1 MERPIL
7 FNTSMVRAIQEGRK
21 TVTRRAI
28 RPQPDGRPIRMTENS
43 CYPGCYAIE
52 GTPRVIRPPCQTG
65 DILWVR
71 ETWARLPASPGG
83 HFRPNGVYYYRA
95 DEDIRPEQYK
105 SSGWRPAIHM
115 PKAKQ
120 DITADEGYDALSQVT
135 VEAIPAEYADVSG
148 VTAAAGDVLAN
159 KVFVGADGAEA
170 AGTMPNNGAV
180 QASIDGLTQT
190 EYTVPAGYH
199 TGTGKVSLTGDIE
212 EALAAI

>member
-1 MERPIL
+1 
-7 FNTSMVRAIQEGRK
+7 
-21 TVTRRAI
+21 
-28 RPQPDGRPIRMTENS
+28 MTENS

-115 PKAKQ
+115 PKVAARIFLRVAGVQ
-120 DITADEGYDALSQVT
+120 AERLREVTWESAAEEGCVNPMRFDELWDST
-135 VEAIPAEYADVSG
+135 IKPAERHLYGWEANPWVWVITFERMDKSAHRRGSG
-148 VTAAAGDVLAN
+148 GTAGSSAPGVGHIPGVGGTGPPAAGAGEHPAGSVRL
-159 KVFVGADGAEA
+159 VGAH
-170 AGTMPNNGAV
+170 AGTVGEMDPRPV
-180 QASIDGLTQT
+180 QHPVI
-190 EYTVPAGYH
+190 
-199 TGTGKVSLTGDIE
+199 
-212 EALAAI
+212 

>member
-83 HFRPNGVYYYRA
+83 
-95 DEDIRPEQYK
+95 I
-105 SSGWRPAIHM
+105 S
-115 PKAKQ
+115 AKRRVLLPGGR
-120 DITADEGYDALSQVT
+120 GYT
-135 VEAIPAEYADVSG
+135 
-148 VTAAAGDVLAN
+148 
-159 KVFVGADGAEA
+159 
-170 AGTMPNNGAV
+170 AGTV
-180 QASIDGLTQT
+180 QEQWLASCYSYAKGGSPDF
-190 EYTVPAGYH
+190 PAGRRRAGGAAEGSYM
-199 TGTGKVSLTGDIE
+199 GKCGRRRVRKSY
-212 EALAAI
+212 AIR

>member
-95 DEDIRPEQYK
+95 DEDIRPEEQWLASCY
-105 SSGWRPAIHM
+105 SY
-115 PKAKQ
+115 AKGGSP
-120 DITADEGYDALSQVT
+120 D
-135 VEAIPAEYADVSG
+135 
-148 VTAAAGDVLAN
+148 
-159 KVFVGADGAEA
+159 F
-170 AGTMPNNGAV
+170 
-180 QASIDGLTQT
+180 
-190 EYTVPAGYH
+190 PAGRRRAGGAAEGSYM
-199 TGTGKVSLTGDIE
+199 GKCGRRRVRKSY
-212 EALAAI
+212 AIR

>member
-1 MERPIL
+1 MSIQTEITRLQGLRNTLRAALVALGLAQSAADLEDCVTAVEGIKNNGAVSGAITDAATPYNVPAGYHNGQGTVGIANTEKEKLVAGNIKSGVTIL
-7 FNTSMVRAIQEGRK
+7 GVAGTYSGEASKLQAK
-21 TVTRRAI
+21 TVT
-28 RPQPDGRPIRMTENS
+28 PT
-43 CYPGCYAIE
+43 
-52 GTPRVIRPPCQTG
+52 
-65 DILWVR
+65 
-71 ETWARLPASPGG
+71 
-83 HFRPNGVYYYRA
+83 
-95 DEDIRPEQYK
+95 
-105 SSGWRPAIHM
+105 
-115 PKAKQ
+115 KAKQ
-120 DITADEGYDALSQVT
+120 DITADEGT

>member
-83 HFRPNGVYYYRA
+83 HVRPNGV
-95 DEDIRPEQYK
+95 
-105 SSGWRPAIHM
+105 
-115 PKAKQ
+115 
-120 DITADEGYDALSQVT
+120 
-135 VEAIPAEYADVSG
+135 
-148 VTAAAGDVLAN
+148 
-159 KVFVGADGAEA
+159 
-170 AGTMPNNGAV
+170 
-180 QASIDGLTQT
+180 
-190 EYTVPAGYH
+190 
-199 TGTGKVSLTGDIE
+199 
-212 EALAAI
+212 

>member
-21 TVTRRAI
+21 TVARRAI

-115 PKAKQ
+115 PKVAARIFLRVAGVQ
-120 DITADEGYDALSQVT
+120 AERLREVTWESAAEEGCVNPMRFDELWDST
-135 VEAIPAEYADVSG
+135 IKPAERHLYG
-148 VTAAAGDVLAN
+148 WEAN
-159 KVFVGADGAEA
+159 PWVWVITFERVDRPKPS
-170 AGTMPNNGAV
+170 T
-180 QASIDGLTQT
+180 
-190 EYTVPAGYH
+190 
-199 TGTGKVSLTGDIE
+199 
-212 EALAAI
+212 

>member
-7 FNTSMVRAIQEGRK
+7 FNTSMVHAIQEGRK

-43 CYPGCYAIE
+43 YPGCYAIE

-115 PKAKQ
+115 PKVAARIFLRVAGVQ
-120 DITADEGYDALSQVT
+120 AERLREVTWESAAEEGCVNPMRFDELWDST
-135 VEAIPAEYADVSG
+135 IKPAERHLYG
-148 VTAAAGDVLAN
+148 WEAN
-159 KVFVGADGAEA
+159 PWVWVITFERVDRPKPS
-170 AGTMPNNGAV
+170 T
-180 QASIDGLTQT
+180 
-190 EYTVPAGYH
+190 
-199 TGTGKVSLTGDIE
+199 
-212 EALAAI
+212 